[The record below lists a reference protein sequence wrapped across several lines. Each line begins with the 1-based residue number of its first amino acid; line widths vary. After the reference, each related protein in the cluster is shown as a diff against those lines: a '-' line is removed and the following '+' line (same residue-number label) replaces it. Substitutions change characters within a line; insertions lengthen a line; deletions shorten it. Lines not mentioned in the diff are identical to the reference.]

1 MTTEVSESDVL
12 NTVDKGKKTF
22 IRVFD
27 VLCEYPKKFPE
38 PRYIGLTL
46 LVILGLRKNWS
57 NLKSIMIYFW
67 LVSMEEIIKS
77 KL

>member
-1 MTTEVSESDVL
+1 MTTEVSESDVI

-22 IRVFD
+22 IRVFGI
-27 VLCEYPKKFPE
+27 LREYPKKVLE

-46 LVILGLRKNWS
+46 LVISGLRKNLS

-67 LVSMEEIIKS
+67 MFID
-77 KL
+77 